1 MINKVIIILSAII
14 ADIAQKIKGKR
25 TEIRANPP
33 ANRGEDVARMISTC
47 YNCMEENSPRQT
59 RLGEM
64 NEKEDICMSQ
74 LPKDPMIL
82 YSVLNMKLRDFYGSL
97 DALCDD
103 LDEDKQALLDAM
115 AKAGFRYDPERNAF
129 V

>member
-1 MINKVIIILSAII
+1 
-14 ADIAQKIKGKR
+14 
-25 TEIRANPP
+25 
-33 ANRGEDVARMISTC
+33 
-47 YNCMEENSPRQT
+47 
-59 RLGEM
+59 M
-64 NEKEDICMSQ
+64 NE

-103 LDEDKQALLDAM
+103 MDVDKQALLETM
-115 AKAGFRYDPERNAF
+115 AKVGFRYDPKRTAF

>member
-1 MINKVIIILSAII
+1 
-14 ADIAQKIKGKR
+14 
-25 TEIRANPP
+25 
-33 ANRGEDVARMISTC
+33 
-47 YNCMEENSPRQT
+47 
-59 RLGEM
+59 M
-64 NEKEDICMSQ
+64 NEKEEICMSQ

>member
-1 MINKVIIILSAII
+1 
-14 ADIAQKIKGKR
+14 
-25 TEIRANPP
+25 
-33 ANRGEDVARMISTC
+33 
-47 YNCMEENSPRQT
+47 
-59 RLGEM
+59 M
-64 NEKEDICMSQ
+64 NE

-103 LDEDKQALLDAM
+103 LDADKQAIVEAM
-115 AKAGFRYDPERNAF
+115 AKVGFRYDPERNAF

>member
-1 MINKVIIILSAII
+1 
-14 ADIAQKIKGKR
+14 
-25 TEIRANPP
+25 
-33 ANRGEDVARMISTC
+33 
-47 YNCMEENSPRQT
+47 
-59 RLGEM
+59 
-64 NEKEDICMSQ
+64 MSN

-82 YSVLNMKLRDFYGSL
+82 YSVLNMKLRDYYGSL

-103 LDEDKQALLDAM
+103 MDADKQALLDAM